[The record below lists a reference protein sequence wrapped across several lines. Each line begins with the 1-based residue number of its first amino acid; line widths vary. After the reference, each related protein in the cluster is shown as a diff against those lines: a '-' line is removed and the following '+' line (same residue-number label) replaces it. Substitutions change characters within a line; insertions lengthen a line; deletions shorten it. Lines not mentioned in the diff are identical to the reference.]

1 MYFVWSLQVQASRQF
16 EPTVMSY
23 QISANN
29 IYTASGRKAASRSGL
44 YHNTN
49 AFRIAGLIPQS
60 LQPQTPVT
68 VTSVGWCHKSGE
80 CATSCAR
87 TMSLLLQS
95 RDLGRRAARFVRSA
109 LTVATQNDGDFVEV
123 ILLYTSFRALLSAHT
138 KISTENVFETGE
150 RFPNSREFLYAN
162 LGSYVALY
170 RPRML
175 RRQTS
180 STAIHHLNICLWYRE
195 NLNKTI
201 HVYMTLSHG
210 RSSTSKER
218 TTFCTRHE
226 WELHPWAEALGSVTG
241 GTMIATSSWR
251 LLCQSTRYLQLVS
264 TWLWDV

>member
-1 MYFVWSLQVQASRQF
+1 
-16 EPTVMSY
+16 MSH

-49 AFRIAGLIPQS
+49 IFRIAGLMPQS

-68 VTSVGWCHKSGE
+68 VATVGWCHKSGE
-80 CATSCAR
+80 RATSCAR

-138 KISTENVFETGE
+138 EISTENVLETGE

-162 LGSYVALY
+162 SRIIRCSVQATNASSSDLINSNPSFKHLPMTSPEFKQNNARLHDTVSWTLFYVQRADDILY
-170 RPRML
+170 
-175 RRQTS
+175 QT
-180 STAIHHLNICLWYRE
+180 
-195 NLNKTI
+195 
-201 HVYMTLSHG
+201 
-210 RSSTSKER
+210 
-218 TTFCTRHE
+218 
-226 WELHPWAEALGSVTG
+226 
-241 GTMIATSSWR
+241 
-251 LLCQSTRYLQLVS
+251 
-264 TWLWDV
+264 